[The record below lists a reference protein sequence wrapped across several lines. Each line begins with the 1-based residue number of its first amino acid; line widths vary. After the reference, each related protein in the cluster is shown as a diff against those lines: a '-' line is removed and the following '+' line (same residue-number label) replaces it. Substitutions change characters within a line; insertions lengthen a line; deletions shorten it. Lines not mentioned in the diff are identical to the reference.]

1 MSEKMLV
8 LMRHAEPQVDC
19 GYSDFQRQLTPRGEL
34 QAHNAGVWLQE
45 NIMPRTVLTSAAMR
59 ARQTAANLYLPKLI
73 SFAEM
78 YCAPAAVLREKLGTL
93 SERTKRAVIVAHNPG
108 IHRLALDL
116 ADECEYI
123 EAELGYFSVGA
134 LAVFEVT
141 GPWADFHAVT
151 LKHYRE
157 P

>member
-8 LMRHAEPQVDC
+8 LMRHAEPEVGC
-19 GYSDFQRQLTPRGEL
+19 GYSDFHRQLTPNGEL
-34 QAHNAGVWLQE
+34 QAHNAGIWLQK
-45 NIMPRTVLTSAAMR
+45 NIAPRTVLTSAAMR
-59 ARQTAANLYLPKLI
+59 ARQTAANLHLPKLL

-78 YCAPAAVLREKLGTL
+78 YCASEATLREKLGVL

-116 ADECEYI
+116 AEECDHI

-134 LAVFEVT
+134 LAVFEIA
-141 GPWADFHAVT
+141 GPWTAFQALT